1 MAIFGKNGHHPPFQ
15 FWSKLAI
22 LGCFIPIPKY
32 TTAYLRS
39 KEQTQPYGKCYASE
53 IDKKNFFNRD
63 WKNGGDSF
71 QSYKVSARPQNAC

>member
-32 TTAYLRS
+32 TTADLRS
-39 KEQTQPYGKCYASE
+39 KEQTQPHEKCCTLE
-53 IDKKNFFNRD
+53 KNLFSHVQLWLKSTKF
-63 WKNGGDSF
+63 
-71 QSYKVSARPQNAC
+71 KV